1 AVSVIEPPSLRR
13 RLRGVS
19 SHPVLALIAQFPTG
33 HPPRSGPLGRGSVF
47 GAYAHGVRLAL
58 PARPPTSSGRMVQG
72 SNPQRDLAYRRVSLS
87 SLPDTP
93 TLRGVGP
100 YRVTGSHDVP
110 SRCDRPG

>member
-1 AVSVIEPPSLRR
+1 MTETAYAAYVGIEPPSLRQ

-19 SHPVLALIAQFPTG
+19 SYSVLALIAQFPTG

-72 SNPQRDLAYRRVSLS
+72 SIPERDLVDRLVSS
-87 SLPDTP
+87 RLPSKGWP
-93 TLRGVGP
+93 L
-100 YRVTGSHDVP
+100 
-110 SRCDRPG
+110 